1 MQNRFGV
8 KDFLL
13 LVLVAAIGVL
23 VLLSMKQRDREWEQL
38 MKIRE
43 KLAQIE
49 SAAGGISNGQFGD
62 IRCAGW
68 NVMDELGC
76 VRISAATAPDGSA
89 GLSWRDRERRLRVTI
104 ETYRDGGAGIAF
116 RDLERKKR
124 VVAGTLGDGSV
135 MLPTRDLK
143 AAASGGVPAIDVD
156 PA

>member
-1 MQNRFGV
+1 MPESNAELAALIAQMQHEIR
-8 KDFLL
+8 LL
-13 LVLVAAIGVL
+13 
-23 VLLSMKQRDREWEQL
+23 KER
-38 MKIRE
+38 
-43 KLAQIE
+43 LAQIE